1 VIGIVFF
8 NYIYTSIEFIYML
21 SIQQMHYLVVLSE
34 TRNFVRA
41 SELCHVTQPTLSMQV
56 KKAEQLLGHVVFDR
70 DRNPV
75 ELTLFGQELIPVLR
89 DILNEEQRLSTIT
102 AKWNGTYK
110 EEIRMG
116 VIPTVASYL
125 IPELFTKWKAHLP
138 GVQLIIEEM
147 RTPDLLV
154 AMMNKQVDL
163 AILAGPVSDPSFRTI
178 PLYQEEIMAYSKEI
192 ETSEVDIAQLTD
204 LHPWLLTKGNCL
216 RTQMVSFCGI
226 QEGKESA
233 NWSYEGGNVE
243 LLMNMVDQDGGYTL
257 VPEFYRMTKNQ
268 RDFLKHIRSGAGKN
282 YPAREIIALAG
293 HRTTK
298 WGSIERMIREVQL
311 SFRARS
317 NKQLEVLSWN
327 G

>member
-1 VIGIVFF
+1 
-8 NYIYTSIEFIYML
+8 
-21 SIQQMHYLVVLSE
+21 
-34 TRNFVRA
+34 
-41 SELCHVTQPTLSMQV
+41 
-56 KKAEQLLGHVVFDR
+56 
-70 DRNPV
+70 
-75 ELTLFGQELIPVLR
+75 
-89 DILNEEQRLSTIT
+89 
-102 AKWNGTYK
+102 
-110 EEIRMG
+110 
-116 VIPTVASYL
+116 
-125 IPELFTKWKAHLP
+125 
-138 GVQLIIEEM
+138 
-147 RTPDLLV
+147 
-154 AMMNKQVDL
+154 
-163 AILAGPVSDPSFRTI
+163 
-178 PLYQEEIMAYSKEI
+178 MAYTKEI